1 MKETQTNNCFIF
13 IMIQQRTMLKVADNT
28 GARIVQCFRI
38 LGGSTRR
45 YGQIGD
51 IIFVVVKEAEP
62 RRIVKKHD
70 VGRAVI
76 IRQKRPYRRPDGTYI
91 SFDDNAVVIL
101 EGKSKEPKGGRI
113 LGPVAKE
120 IKDKGFERIAALA
133 EELV

>member
-1 MKETQTNNCFIF
+1 
-13 IMIQQRTMLKVADNT
+13 MIQSRTMLKVADNT
-28 GARIVQCFRI
+28 GAKIVQCFRI
-38 LGGSTRR
+38 LGGSRR
-45 YGQIGD
+45 KYGQIGD

-62 RRIVKKHD
+62 RRLAKKHE
-70 VGRAVI
+70 VLRGVI
-76 IRQKRPYRRPDGTYI
+76 IRQKRPFRRPDGTYV
-91 SFDDNAVVIL
+91 SFDDNAVVLL

>member
-1 MKETQTNNCFIF
+1 
-13 IMIQQRTMLKVADNT
+13 MIQSRTMLKVADNT
-28 GARIVQCFRI
+28 GAKIVQCFRI
-38 LGGSTRR
+38 LGGSRR
-45 YGQIGD
+45 KYGQIGD

-62 RRIVKKHD
+62 RRLVKKHE
-70 VGRAVI
+70 VLRGVI
-76 IRQKRPYRRPDGTYI
+76 IRQKRPFRRPDGTYI
-91 SFDDNAVVIL
+91 SFDDNAVVLL